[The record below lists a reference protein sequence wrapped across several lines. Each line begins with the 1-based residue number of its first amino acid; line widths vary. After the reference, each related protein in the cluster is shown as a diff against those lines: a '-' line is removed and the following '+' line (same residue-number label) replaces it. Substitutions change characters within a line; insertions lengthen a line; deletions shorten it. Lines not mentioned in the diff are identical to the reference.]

1 MRKQSLRAQLASAK
15 LAEPSAAAARI
26 EDSEAWIRDRVLGHL
41 GDYAVAADPDVAVW
55 RTVELLERGMPQEL
69 IDDDDA
75 RIALI
80 RLVGASEGLA
90 EVVIRVEH
98 ASNEAAHPRPVRSAE
113 EYRKLLQ
120 DSVVGLDRDD
130 AFVALRQEYR
140 RRLIEIAAFD
150 LAHRDPFDGLPQV
163 ASALSDI
170 AAAALEA
177 SLTVARQTAL
187 TRFEA
192 ADVERVQFA
201 VIGMG
206 KLGAQELNYLSDV
219 DVIWVHGAE
228 DELDEGVAA
237 RIAQFLAR
245 ETTAGCSALAVES
258 PLWEVDANLRPEG
271 KDGALTRTLASH
283 VAYYD
288 RWAKD
293 WEFQAL
299 LKARYVAG
307 DRQLG
312 LAYEEAIAPFVWSS
326 SSRDDFVSS
335 VHRMRE
341 RVTDNIAPEEV
352 DRQLKLGPG
361 GLRDIEFTV
370 QLLQLVHGAADESIR
385 QRATL
390 DALRALDEGGYIGR
404 QDGQEFSE
412 HYRFLRL
419 LEHRIQMWRM
429 SRTHLMPADE
439 EDLRRLARSV
449 GMTSA
454 DKLTKRWHA
463 VRRAVRELHQ
473 RIFYRPLLAAVAALP
488 DSHTRLTSGQAAD
501 RLTAIG
507 FADAQTALSHI
518 AALTSGV
525 SRRAQIQKLL
535 LPVLLQ
541 WFSDGPDPDA
551 GLLAF
556 RRLSEALGESPW
568 YLSMLRDSS
577 VAAERLAFLLSTS
590 KLIASLMERMPQSA
604 SWIGASDSLEPLS
617 EQALLDEAIALMKRH
632 IDDEKQAGDAL
643 KSLRRRE
650 LLRAAMASALGLAD
664 ALQSAAALVSL
675 GRVVLQAALFL
686 HGGDRDFEFAII
698 AMGRT
703 GGSEVGFGSD
713 LDVMYVSRGDETAT
727 ERATA
732 LVRAINHTVTDP
744 VVKFELDAG
753 LRPEGRKG
761 PLVRSLESYRRYYE
775 RWSDT
780 WEAQALLR
788 AAPFVGDTELTKDF
802 FSLIDPL
809 RYTTRFTG
817 KDARE
822 IRRIKARVEGER
834 LPQNADRR
842 RHLKLGAGSLSDVEW
857 LVQLLQLQHA
867 GEFSSLRTPSTLEA
881 LGALGRAEI
890 VSVEDEAT
898 LESAWMLSS
907 RLRNA
912 LALAQA
918 RTIDVLPF
926 DRVHL
931 ETIARILAYPAGA
944 ASTLEDDYLQVTR
957 RARRVFERL
966 FFE

>member
-26 EDSEAWIRDRVLGHL
+26 EATEAWIRERVLGHL
-41 GDYAVAADPDVAVW
+41 EDYGVAADPDVAVW

-69 IDDDDA
+69 LDDSET
-75 RIALI
+75 RVALI

-90 EVVIRVEH
+90 EVVVRIDH
-98 ASNEAAHPRPVRSAE
+98 ASEEAAHPRPLRSAE

-120 DSVVGLDRDD
+120 DAVEDRERED
-130 AFVALRQEYR
+130 AIVALRQEYR
-140 RRLIEIAAFD
+140 RRLIEIAAYD
-150 LAHRDPFDGLPQV
+150 LAQQDPFEGLPDV

-177 SLTVARQTAL
+177 ALTVARRTAL
-187 TRFEA
+187 TRFDE

-201 VIGMG
+201 IIGMG

-228 DELDEGVAA
+228 EGLDEGLASN
-237 RIAQFLAR
+237 IAQFLAR
-245 ETTAGCSALAVES
+245 ETTAGCSALAIEA

-271 KDGALTRTLASH
+271 KDGVITRTLASH
-283 VAYYD
+283 VAYYE

-299 LKARYVAG
+299 LKARHVAG
-307 DRQLG
+307 DVALG
-312 LAYEEAIAPFVWSS
+312 RAYEESIAPFVWSS
-326 SSRDDFVSS
+326 SSRDNFVSS

-341 RVTDNIAPEEV
+341 RVTDNISPEEV

-370 QLLQLVHGAADESIR
+370 QLLQLVHGAADDAIR

-390 DALRALDEGGYIGR
+390 EALDALDDGGYIGR
-404 QDGQEFSE
+404 QDAQEFSE

-429 SRTHLMPADE
+429 TRTHLMPDE
-439 EDLRRLARSV
+439 DEDLRRLARSV
-449 GMTSA
+449 GMKSA

-488 DSHTRLTSGQAAD
+488 DSQTRLTSGQAAD

-568 YLSMLRDSS
+568 YLSMLRDSN

-604 SWIGASDSLEPLS
+604 SWIGASESLQPVP
-617 EQALLDEAIALMKRH
+617 EQELLDEAIALVKRH
-632 IDDEKQAGDAL
+632 IDDEKQAGEAL

-650 LLRAAMASALGLAD
+650 LLRAAMASALGLSD
-664 ALQSAAALVSL
+664 ALHSAAALVSI
-675 GRVVLQAALFL
+675 GRVVLQAAIYL
-686 HGGDRDFEFAII
+686 HGRDRDFEFAII

-703 GGSEVGFGSD
+703 GGREVGFGSD
-713 LDVMYVSRGDETAT
+713 LDVMYVCRGDERAT

-732 LVRAINHTVTDP
+732 LVRSIGQTVTDP
-744 VVKFELDAG
+744 VVKFELDSG

-788 AAPFVGDTELTKDF
+788 AAPFVGDDQLTKDF

-809 RYTTRFTG
+809 RYTTRFTSR
-817 KDARE
+817 DARE

-881 LGALGRAEI
+881 LAALGRAEI

-898 LESAWMLSS
+898 MESAWTLSS

-918 RTIDVLPF
+918 RTIDVLPY

-931 ETIARILAYPAGA
+931 ETIARILGYPAGA
-944 ASTLEDDYLQVTR
+944 ASTLEDDYLHATR